1 MEQIMSR
8 VLEIY
13 IANAGASIPEKI
25 EVAEL
30 IAGRGVVGDRYYSET
45 GTFSEKLAGLP
56 DKELTLIE
64 SEEIDLFNKQFD
76 FSFTYG
82 DFRRNIVT
90 AGIKLNDLEGQE
102 FMLGKVRLRGIR
114 LCEPCAHLANL
125 LVPEIMPSLVHKTGL
140 RAQII
145 SSGSVSVGDTIT
157 P

>member
-1 MEQIMSR
+1 MSK

-13 IANAGASIPEKI
+13 IAESGASNPKKI

-30 IAGRGVVGDRYYSET
+30 VSGRGVIGDRYFNET

-64 SEEIDLFNKQFD
+64 SEEIDIFNKEFNFN
-76 FSFTYG
+76 FSYG

-90 AGIKLNDLEGQE
+90 TGVKLNDLEGKE
-102 FMLGKVRLRGIR
+102 FMLGSVRLLGVR

-145 SSGSVSVGDTIT
+145 TSGSVSVGNNIT
-157 P
+157 A

>member
-1 MEQIMSR
+1 MLQMDQVEL
-8 VLEIY
+8 VAGKG
-13 IANAGASIPEKI
+13 IA
-25 EVAEL
+25 
-30 IAGRGVVGDRYYSET
+30 GDRYYNET

-64 SEEIDLFNKQFD
+64 SEEVESFNKEFD
-76 FSFTYG
+76 FSFTFG

-90 AGIKLNDLEGQE
+90 KGIRLNELEGKE

-114 LCEPCAHLANL
+114 LCEPCAHLASM

-145 SSGSVSVGDTIT
+145 DDGVVMVGDKIT
-157 P
+157 L

>member
-1 MEQIMSR
+1 MLKMDQVEL
-8 VLEIY
+8 V
-13 IANAGASIPEKI
+13 AGKGII
-25 EVAEL
+25 
-30 IAGRGVVGDRYYSET
+30 GDRYYSET

-64 SEEIDLFNKQFD
+64 SEEIENFNKEFKI
-76 FSFTYG
+76 SFTFG

-90 AGIKLNDLEGQE
+90 HEIRLNELEGQE

-114 LCEPCAHLANL
+114 LCEPCAHLANI

-145 SSGSVSVGDTIT
+145 SNGVIMVGDEIAV
-157 P
+157 